1 MVNTYQ
7 YINNEGFNKLIVD
20 NTFTDNLKYII
31 EEKYK
36 KNSLTSE
43 VLLTK
48 VEEIINSEKYYISYI
63 DMYLLAKKYNIPLIF
78 INNSVINFN
87 SIKSISKI
95 KKYLLAN
102 KNSKNDSSYYFI
114 KLPSINNRDK
124 LKTNKLMH
132 KSNSLTINI
141 KTDANNVNSMRED
154 IEASITIDEDILKD
168 GALITRD
175 YLVKNHVLKKF
186 NITSATKTNKK

>member
-1 MVNTYQ
+1 MN
-7 YINNEGFNKLIVD
+7 
-20 NTFTDNLKYII
+20 
-31 EEKYK
+31 
-36 KNSLTSE
+36 
-43 VLLTK
+43 
-48 VEEIINSEKYYISYI
+48 I
-63 DMYLLAKKYNIPLIF
+63 DMYLLANKYNIPLIF

-102 KNSKNDSSYYFI
+102 KSNNNDYSYYFI

-141 KTDANNVNSMRED
+141 KTDTNNVTSLRED
-154 IEASITIDEDILKD
+154 IEASITIDEDILRD
-168 GALITRD
+168 GALITRE
-175 YLVKNHVLKKF
+175 YLIKNHVLKKF
-186 NITSATKTNKK
+186 NISSASKK